1 MIAELR
7 PYSDMKNSDV
17 EWLGEVPAHWEVERA
32 TRRLTVVKRPVDPNE
47 ISDQQVVHY
56 SIPNVQQAGRG
67 VLESGLSIESA
78 KNLVDRTLLLVS
90 KLNPRKGTIALA
102 EPDRKFLTL
111 ASSEFVAME
120 PKHCAGKFAR
130 YLYESEHV
138 RLELSSRVD
147 SATKSHQRCSPEDIL
162 KLPIPW
168 PPESEQTAI
177 VRFLDHA
184 DRRIRRYINA
194 RQKLIALLKEQKQAI
209 IHQAVTGQID
219 VRTDQPYSA
228 YKPSDVEWLGE
239 VPAHWEIARL
249 KSSVANIVEHSA
261 EFGQHDIYI
270 ALEHVESWT
279 GQLKSSDQDTP
290 PDSQLKRF
298 ESEDILFGKL
308 RPYLAKVTRPTTGG
322 LCVGEFLVLRS
333 RCSKFDTGY
342 VEQLLRSKPTIDAID
357 SSTFGAKMPRAE
369 WGFIG
374 GMEIVHPP
382 LPEQH
387 AIVRFLDRAAAKTDD
402 AIARAQREI
411 NLLREYRTRLIADV
425 VTGKLDVREAAAALP
440 EADPLAADDEAEE
453 LLQTS
458 EDPESGS
465 EKKSAEF
472 TS

>member
-1 MIAELR
+1 MIAGLR
-7 PYSDMKNSDV
+7 PYSTMKDSGV
-17 EWLGEVPAHWEVERA
+17 EWLGKVPAHWEM
-32 TRRLTVVKRPVDPNE
+32 RRLKQICRMEYGDSLAAEMRQGGSV
-47 ISDQQVVHY
+47 QVFGSNGCVGFHDAA
-56 SIPNVQQAGRG
+56 NT
-67 VLESGLSIESA
+67 SA
-78 KNLVDRTLLLVS
+78 PCIILG
-90 KLNPRKGTIALA
+90 RKGSFGKVHHSYSPVFAIDTTYFIDEQNSSAHIRWLY
-102 EPDRKFLTL
+102 FLL
-111 ASSEFVAME
+111 
-120 PKHCAGKFAR
+120 GW
-130 YLYESEHV
+130 L
-138 RLELSSRVD
+138 RLDTMNRD
-147 SATKSHQRCSPEDIL
+147 SAVPGLNRENTYQHATPLPPLPEQR
-162 KLPIPW
+162 
-168 PPESEQTAI
+168 AI
-177 VRFLDHA
+177 VCFLDHA
-184 DRRIRRYINA
+184 DRRIRRYIRA

-219 VRTDQPYSA
+219 VRTDQPYPA
-228 YKPSDVEWLGE
+228 YKPSGVEWLGE

-290 PDSQLKRF
+290 LDSQLKRF

-382 LPEQH
+382 LPEQR
-387 AIVRFLDRAAAKTDD
+387 AIVKHLDRAAAKTDA

-411 NLLREYRTRLIADV
+411 DLLREYRTRLIADV
-425 VTGKLDVREAAAALP
+425 VTGKLDVRKAATALP
-440 EADPLAADDEAEE
+440 EADPLAADDEVEE

-465 EKKSAEF
+465 EERPAEF
-472 TS
+472 AN